1 MKQLKLF
8 IALFMCISAL
18 SFTACDKND
27 DENGGGNGNA
37 YEAVDL
43 GLSVKWATC
52 NVGANSPE
60 EYGDYFA
67 WGEITPKKRY
77 SSDNYELDFMND
89 DIPDDIAGNAMYD
102 AATANWGG
110 SWRMPTYDEMYELT
124 RRCTWEWTEVFGIE
138 GYKVTSKK
146 NGNSIFLPAAGGRF
160 NSDLEDDGEDGCYR
174 VSNDYKERGSSLYFS
189 EGRVDFYPYM
199 PEYGLTIRPVTD

>member
-160 NSDLEDDGEDGCYR
+160 NSDLEGDGVRGCYR
-174 VSNDYKERGSSLYFS
+174 VSNYYTERGSSLKIS